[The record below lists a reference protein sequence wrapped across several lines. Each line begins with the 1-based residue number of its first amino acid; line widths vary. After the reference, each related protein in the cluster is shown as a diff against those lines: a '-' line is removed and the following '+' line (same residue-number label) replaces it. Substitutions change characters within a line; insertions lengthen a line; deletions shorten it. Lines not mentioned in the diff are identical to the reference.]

1 MVTSA
6 ISSPVQQAYTSPLQQ
21 KVDNQT
27 RNPDPRPEDSAR
39 QPQTSGA
46 NAAESAQAPAEKPN
60 ANNQVQQFS
69 LASESTG
76 SSEPQTGQARGSLLD
91 LTV

>member
-6 ISSPVQQAYTSPLQQ
+6 ISSSVQQAYTSPLQQ

-39 QPQTSGA
+39 QPQASGA
-46 NAAESAQAPAEKPN
+46 NATGNAQESTETSN
-60 ANNQVQQFS
+60 TNNQVQEFALS
-69 LASESTG
+69 TESAG
-76 SSEPQTGQARGSLLD
+76 SSAQQTGQDRGGLVD
-91 LTV
+91 VTV